1 MSQVTMPFNRHEI
14 NEPMLTNLQH
24 LRSHLWG
31 ENVVELTQLGEGRN
45 CSTVDLTL
53 FDDLHVCHGNSL
65 FVRDEYRRI
74 YDKILAR
81 IILED
86 PQPISFLVLGQ
97 PGIGA

>member
-1 MSQVTMPFNRHEI
+1 MSQVTMSSNRHEI
-14 NEPMLTNLQH
+14 SGPMLEHLQH
-24 LRSHLWG
+24 LHSHLWG
-31 ENVVELTQLGEGRN
+31 ENVVELTQLGEGRT

-53 FDDLHVCHGNSL
+53 FDDLHACHGNSL

-97 PGIGA
+97 TGIGA